1 MKIPKKKTGH
11 FILSAQTKRE
21 NAMDNH
27 ISSRALLHRRDVIK
41 NNPRFGEAITEHY
54 RINDAIYKKQPLFY
68 KTMLQESRFNIIL
81 SMCCFVFGNQ
91 AESVSEIKAL
101 CTRYN
106 IASPNSVIAII
117 TILKTTGRIKTWRCS
132 EDRRKT
138 KIAPTE
144 KGLDELK
151 RYMSGAFTPVSILY
165 PAFNINVNL
174 LDNDILRYN
183 FFRRAAEYLFRGLT
197 FRKVLPEVGLFID
210 KDGGRMIML
219 YLYLQAIKNKTAH
232 GAIIAYSASTLAKE
246 FFVSRIHVNRIIK
259 SAQEAGYL
267 KDRGDGRMSIYP
279 AFIELVENYAGLYF
293 AYVTHYINV
302 VPKERRHAVN
312 MTPTL

>member
-1 MKIPKKKTGH
+1 
-11 FILSAQTKRE
+11 
-21 NAMDNH
+21 MDNH

-41 NNPRFGEAITEHY
+41 NNPRFGEAILEHY
-54 RINDAIYKKQPLFY
+54 AINDTIYKKQPLFY

-81 SMCCFVFGNQ
+81 SMCCFIFGNQ
-91 AESVSEIKAL
+91 AESVSEIKEL
-101 CTRYN
+101 CSRYK

-117 TILKTTGRIKTWRCS
+117 TILRTTGRIKTWRCT

-138 KIAPTE
+138 RIAPTE
-144 KGLDELK
+144 KGLNELK
-151 RYMSGAFTPVSILY
+151 RYMSGAFLPVSILY

-174 LDNDILRYN
+174 LDNDILRNN

-219 YLYLQAIKNKTAH
+219 YIYLQAMKNKSAH
-232 GAIIAYSASTLAKE
+232 GAVIDYSASTLAKE

-259 SAQEAGYL
+259 SAQEAGYV

-302 VPKERRHAVN
+302 VPKERRHAHSV
-312 MTPTL
+312 TSTV

>member
-1 MKIPKKKTGH
+1 
-11 FILSAQTKRE
+11 
-21 NAMDNH
+21 MDNH

-41 NNPRFGEAITEHY
+41 NNPRFSEAITEHY
-54 RINDAIYKKQPLFY
+54 TINDAIYKKQPLFY

-81 SMCCFVFGNQ
+81 SMCCFIFGNQ
-91 AESVSEIKAL
+91 AESVSEIKEL
-101 CTRYN
+101 CSRYK

-117 TILKTTGRIKTWRCS
+117 TLLRTTGRIRPGAAVKT
-132 EDRRKT
+132 ERKT
-138 KIAPTE
+138 RIAPTE
-144 KGLDELK
+144 KGLNELK
-151 RYMSGAFTPVSILY
+151 RYMSGAFLPVSILF
-165 PAFNINVNL
+165 PKFNINVNL
-174 LDNDILRYN
+174 LDNDILRNN

-219 YLYLQAIKNKTAH
+219 YLYLQAIKNKTSH
-232 GAIIAYSASTLAKE
+232 GAVIPYSANLLAKE

-267 KDRGDGRMSIYP
+267 KDQGDGQMSIYP

-302 VPKERRHAVN
+302 VPKERRHVVN
-312 MTPTL
+312 VTSTV